1 MKKQT
6 NLAARLMSKLAMRA
20 AKSAAGTASAGG
32 MCQPK
37 EPAKLARK

>member
-37 EPAKLARK
+37 EPAKLAKK

>member
-1 MKKQT
+1 MKAKA

-20 AKSAAGTASAGG
+20 AKAAAGTASAGG

-37 EPAKLARK
+37 EPAKLAKK